1 MEGVETRNGLYGFE
15 FRDVDLRR
23 AAEGERKS
31 YDIKQLWQRN
41 HEILNLVAQ
50 GFSHVDVAEILGV
63 TPACVSQ
70 TVNSELGQRKLSDL
84 RLGRD
89 EEAKKNLEKIRVL
102 TAKAL
107 KVYHEIFD
115 NEDGQATLRDRK
127 DVADTVVLELSGLR
141 APTKIQTSSISTI
154 LTADEIKEFKERGRK
169 AATQE
174 GVIIDI
180 TPEEEYGSAGQST

>member
-174 GVIIDI
+174 GVIINI
-180 TPEEEYGSAGQST
+180 TPEEEHESAGQST